1 MEQPASLWEHLSHAR
16 TVRVTA
22 IKLMLAA
29 SLACSSGS
37 ATSSVTG
44 PPSDCTGTGYFS
56 CEPAGMRL
64 VTDYGFDA
72 LNSGGW
78 SYMTWD
84 ASARI
89 AQDAGAPGDANV
101 LEFVFPEGFVGGGA
115 PARVAAPELGAA
127 VQELFWGFTWKASS
141 GWTGHS
147 SGVNKIGYGWQNG
160 SSTFGLTWY
169 WHGGGAGASPS
180 ISLFDAGITYFHFN
194 TERAAPIEAGRWY
207 KVEVYYRPSSASGRS
222 DGIVRIWVDGVLMAN
237 HVGVVTTAGTL
248 SDVYF
253 EPAWGG
259 VGDTKPRQ
267 ETFRIGQSR
276 ISVR

>member
-1 MEQPASLWEHLSHAR
+1 MVRLARRWSHR
-16 TVRVTA
+16 PGWSCIKVTA

-29 SLACSSGS
+29 SLACSSSSTGS
-37 ATSSVTG
+37 AGG
-44 PPSDCTGTGYFS
+44 PPSDCTGSGYFS
-56 CEPAGMRL
+56 CEPDGMRL

-78 SYMTWD
+78 SYTTWD

-89 AQDAGAPGDANV
+89 TQDGASPGDANV
-101 LEFVFPEGFVGGGA
+101 LEFLFPEGFVGGGA
-115 PARVAAPELGAA
+115 PARVAAPEVGDG
-127 VQELFWGFTWKASS
+127 VRELFWGFTWQASA

-160 SSTFGLTWY
+160 ASTFGLTWY
-169 WHGGGAGASPS
+169 WHGGGTTASPS
-180 ISLFDAGITYFHFN
+180 ISLFDAGITYFHSN
-194 TERAAPIEAGRWY
+194 TEHARPIEAGRWY
-207 KVEVYYRPSSASGRS
+207 RVEVYYRPSSSSGRR

-237 HVGVVTTAGTL
+237 HVDVVTTPGRI

-253 EPAWGG
+253 EPTWGG
-259 VGDTKPRQ
+259 IGDTKPRS